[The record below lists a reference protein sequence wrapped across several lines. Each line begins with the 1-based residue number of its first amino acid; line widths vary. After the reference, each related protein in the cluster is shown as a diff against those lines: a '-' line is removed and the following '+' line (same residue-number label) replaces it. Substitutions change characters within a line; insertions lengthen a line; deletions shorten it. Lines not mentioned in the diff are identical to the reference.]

1 MVFGNRG
8 DSSPLDMAWLPLA
21 QDWSARLSSL
31 GREGDIA
38 VWREL
43 VVLANARMDFGE
55 TLRLDRALMK
65 RFAKGP
71 PEGLET
77 RPLRIALLGSSTV
90 EHLMPGLRV
99 GALRHGLWIDAH
111 AVDYGQYLQAISD
124 TGSSLHQFAPEVVL
138 FAFDASHLFSGAGAT
153 MDAARAEAALNQA
166 AERVEEVWRRVKAAF
181 NCIVV
186 QQTLLPTALPLLG
199 GNEHQLAGSPLRL
212 TRSFNERLRSLA
224 GAAGV
229 DLLALDEQVSCDG
242 LGAWHDPVLWH
253 KAKQEIAPLAVPM
266 YGELVARILAAH
278 QGRSGKCLVL
288 DLDNTLWGG
297 VIGDDGL
304 EGIKLGQGS
313 AQGEAYLAVQRYV
326 LELSRR
332 GIILAVCSKNDEA
345 VALTPFESHPE
356 MILRRGD
363 IACFVA
369 NWDDKATNL
378 RRIAA
383 ALNIGLDSLVFLD
396 DNPFER
402 NQVRQELPMVRVL
415 ELPEEPALYP
425 RRIAEA
431 GCFEAVTITADDA
444 VRAQQYQAA
453 LSRET
458 LKASASDMQGYLRSL
473 GMELVWAPFDKPSL
487 QRIVQL
493 INKTNQFNLTTR
505 RYTEPEVAALL
516 ADGEAL
522 TLQLRLIDCYGDN
535 GIIGIVIGRRVDA
548 ADMEMDTWLMSCRVL
563 GRGVERATMNIV
575 AEEASR
581 LGVRRLIGTY
591 LPTAKNGMV
600 KDHYASLGF
609 QAADFAIANGT
620 RWLLDVG
627 GYVSSEVPMVIRKHL
642 STYE

>member
-1 MVFGNRG
+1 MAMVYGNRAE
-8 DSSPLDMAWLPLA
+8 SSPLCMAWLPWV
-21 QDWSARLSSL
+21 QDWSARLSKV
-31 GREGDIA
+31 GREGNLV
-38 VWREL
+38 VWRDL
-43 VVLANARMDFGE
+43 VALANARLDFGE
-55 TLRLDRALMK
+55 TLRLDRALLK
-65 RFAKGP
+65 RFAKAP
-71 PEGLET
+71 PQGIET
-77 RPLRIALLGSSTV
+77 RSLRIALLGSSTL

-99 GALRHGLWIDAH
+99 GALRHGLWIDVH

-124 TGSSLHQFAPEVVL
+124 TDSSLYQFAPEVVL
-138 FAFDASHLFSGAGAT
+138 FAFDAAHLFNGTGAA
-153 MDAARAEAALNQA
+153 MDAAKADAGLNRAV
-166 AERVEEVWRRVKAAF
+166 ERVEEVWRRMKSAF
-181 NCIVV
+181 NCIVI
-186 QQTLLPTALPLLG
+186 QQTLLPVALPLLG

-212 TRSFNERLRSLA
+212 IRSFNERLRQLA

-229 DLLALDEQVSCDG
+229 DVLAIDEQVSCDG

-266 YGELVARILAAH
+266 YGELVARILAAR
-278 QGRSGKCLVL
+278 QGRSAKCLVL

-313 AQGEAYLAVQRYV
+313 ALGEAYVAVQKHA

-345 VALTPFESHPE
+345 VALTPFDSHPE

-378 RRIAA
+378 RRIASS
-383 ALNIGLDSLVFLD
+383 LNLGLDTLVLLD
-396 DNPFER
+396 DNPYER

-425 RRIAEA
+425 RRLAES

-444 VRAQQYQAA
+444 ARAQHYQAS

-473 GMELVWAPFDKPSL
+473 GMELVWAPFDRPGL

-505 RYTEPEVAALL
+505 RYTEPEVEALL
-516 ADGEAL
+516 TDADAM
-522 TLQLRLIDCYGDN
+522 TLQIRLLDCYGDN
-535 GIIGIVIGRRVDA
+535 GIIGIVIGRRVEAECMELDA
-548 ADMEMDTWLMSCRVL
+548 WLMSCRVL
-563 GRGVERATMNIV
+563 GRGVELATMNV
-575 AEEASR
+575 VVEEARR

-591 LPTAKNGMV
+591 LPTARNGMV
-600 KDHYASLGF
+600 KGHYASLGF
-609 QAADFAIANGT
+609 QAVDFAIAKDS
-620 RWLLDVG
+620 RWLLDVN
-627 GYVSSEVPMVIRKHL
+627 GYVSPEVPMVVRKHH
-642 STYE
+642 